1 MMWLQSSS
9 SDRSVL
15 VSSLSMGWWEPS
27 TEWGH
32 NKCVNN
38 VQTHH
43 QDNGRTVTT
52 PAHSSSCSPC
62 LVSWPRVSALLSP
75 LSSTCGLMTS
85 DWWNIIAGHH
95 LSSSSR
101 KSQPLSLPGE
111 MGTLSLS
118 SLSQYLSLSLSS
130 SLTILSL
137 SLSLSHC
144 LTSTLQISSN
154 CYPKDRVRSQATAA
168 APKVPC

>member
-52 PAHSSSCSPC
+52 PAHSSTCSPC

-111 MGTLSLS
+111 MGALSLF
-118 SLSQYLSLSLSS
+118 SLSQSLSLSLS
-130 SLTILSL
+130 LSL
-137 SLSLSHC
+137 LLSHC

>member
-52 PAHSSSCSPC
+52 PAHSSTCSPC
-62 LVSWPRVSALLSP
+62 LVSWPRVSP

-111 MGTLSLS
+111 MSTLSLF
-118 SLSQYLSLSLSS
+118 
-130 SLTILSL
+130 SL
-137 SLSLSHC
+137 SLSLSYS
-144 LTSTLQISSN
+144 LTVWRLHYKYPQIVTLKIVSEVKRLQQ
-154 CYPKDRVRSQATAA
+154 PQRSHVKSLHDNLTWVQT
-168 APKVPC
+168 

>member
-1 MMWLQSSS
+1 MWLQSSS

-27 TEWGH
+27 TVQSGH

-52 PAHSSSCSPC
+52 PAHSSC
-62 LVSWPRVSALLSP
+62 LVSWSRVSALLSP

-111 MGTLSLS
+111 MGTLSLF
-118 SLSQYLSLSLSS
+118 SLSQSLPPSPSLSLSF
-130 SLTILSL
+130 L
-137 SLSLSHC
+137 LSHC